1 MSLRTNGFI
10 AGALALPLLFLSGC
24 GGGGG
29 HTSAEKYYLVCA
41 NTKIAY
47 WQEAGAGMVKAAREL
62 GVQAELVGPETLDVK
77 AEKEEFRRIMAKK
90 PAGILVSPSNPDV
103 LAEDIDAAIAAGIP
117 VITIDS
123 DAPKSKRLVFVGTNN
138 YQAGIMGGNLVA
150 KKLNGKGNLMLFTI
164 AGQANIEER
173 MHGYRDALASHPG
186 IKIAEVVDMH
196 GDARVVFDKM
206 MEVAEKSKDKFD
218 GFVALEA
225 LAGREIAEVLDRK
238 KVEGKLVVG
247 MDTTGDTL
255 DMVDK
260 GKIEATIS
268 QKPFTMAYYG
278 IRMLADL
285 SVNKL
290 PSLNINFAQD
300 LRSPLPAF
308 VDTGAALVDKSN
320 LAEFRQAA
328 ANNK

>member
-1 MSLRTNGFI
+1 MTLRSSGLLL
-10 AGALALPLLFLSGC
+10 GALSASFLFLGGC
-24 GGGGG
+24 GGGG

-47 WQEAGAGMVKAAREL
+47 WQEAGAGMVRAAREL

-77 AEKEEFRRIMAKK
+77 GEKDEFRRIMAKK
-90 PAGILVSPSNPDV
+90 PAGILVSPVNPEM
-103 LAEDIDAAIAAGIP
+103 LTEDIDAAIAAGIP

-123 DAPKSKRLVFVGTNN
+123 DAPKSKRLVFIGTNN

-150 KKLNGKGNLMLFTI
+150 KKLNGKGNLMVFTI
-164 AGQANIEER
+164 ANQANIEER
-173 MHGYRDALASHPG
+173 LHGYRDALANHPG
-186 IKIAEVVDMH
+186 IKLAEVVDMH
-196 GDARVVFDKM
+196 GDARVVFDK
-206 MEVAEKSKDKFD
+206 VTDVLDKSKDKVD

-225 LAGREIAEVLDRK
+225 LGGREIAEVLDRK
-238 KVEGKLVVG
+238 KVDGKFVVA
-247 MDTTGDTL
+247 MDTIGGTL
-255 DMVDK
+255 DWVEK

-290 PSLNINFAQD
+290 PSLTMNFAQD
-300 LRSPLPAF
+300 SRSPLPAF
-308 VDTGAALVDKSN
+308 VDTGASLVDKSN
-320 LAEFRQAA
+320 LADYRQA